1 MSCHQDIEL
10 KLFDNRDISKQF
22 NYTLSVQ
29 CLHATKNQRT
39 FFATWQYLIT
49 VSVPTP
55 FLLGGTTFSPDNWKG
70 GGGGQKKSWR
80 VPTTI
85 ICLGQLTMSL
95 VKKDFVK

>member
-70 GGGGQKKSWR
+70 GGGGIKKR
-80 VPTTI
+80 GEEFLP
-85 ICLGQLTMSL
+85 QLSA
-95 VKKDFVK
+95 